1 MIVKKG
7 AKKVGVYGLTMK
19 TDSDNFRENDI
30 HGVIERL
37 KEKGLDVIIYESTL
51 SVPKF
56 NGCDIV
62 NDFDKF
68 NELSDVVVVNR
79 SDDKVKKLTK
89 EIYTR
94 DLFSRD

>member
-1 MIVKKG
+1 
-7 AKKVGVYGLTMK
+7 MK
-19 TDSDNFRENDI
+19 TGSDNFRASAI
-30 HGVIERL
+30 QGVIERL
-37 KEKGLDVIIYESTL
+37 RGKGLDVIIYEPTL
-51 SVPKF
+51 SAPKF

-79 SDDKVKKLTK
+79 SDDKVLKLTK